1 MWQGQRVHVLQ
12 VRPEVSPQTELRLPP
27 QEETQDRLRQCR
39 AVRQQRPG
47 GVHRKGGWSRRH
59 LQLLVASFRC
69 GLLAQGGKCY
79 SASFKLLDTPPT
91 LAAIV

>member
-27 QEETQDRLRQCR
+27 QEETQDRVRQCR

-47 GVHRKGGWSRRH
+47 GVYREGGCSWRH
-59 LQLLVASFRC
+59 LQLLVTSFRG
-69 GLLAQGGKCY
+69 GLLAQRGKCH
-79 SASFKLLDTPPT
+79 STSFKLLETH
-91 LAAIV
+91 